1 MDQMQSRRHL
11 YRKHLPLRYSEYF
24 LRQGHVTITDDAVA
38 LGNIQLT
45 GGADRLLWGNDYPHD
60 EGTWPDSAPFIEQ
73 IRKTLSADDAHKL
86 LCGNA
91 ARLYGFDLD
100 YLASHKSE
108 LNAA

>member
-1 MDQMQSRRHL
+1 MDQMQDRRHL

-38 LGNIQLT
+38 LNNIQLT

-60 EGTWPDSAPFIEQ
+60 EGTWPESHRFIDTL
-73 IRKTLSADDAHKL
+73 RKTLSSDDAQKV

-100 YLASHKSE
+100 YLESHKSE
-108 LNAA
+108 LKAA